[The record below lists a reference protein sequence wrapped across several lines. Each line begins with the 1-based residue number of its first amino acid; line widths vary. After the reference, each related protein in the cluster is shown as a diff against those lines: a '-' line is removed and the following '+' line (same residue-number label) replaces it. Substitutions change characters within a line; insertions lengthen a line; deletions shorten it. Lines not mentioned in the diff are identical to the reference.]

1 MHLVTLPSIDSTN
14 SEVQRRWLAHYPAPN
29 PAAKAMAVVAEVQTA
44 GQGRT
49 GRNWQ
54 SPRGGL
60 WLSIAWPMR
69 GRPDAYEPLPL
80 AAGLAAAQAIQACA
94 DLVPLIKWPNDL
106 LIGEKKVAGILCQAY
121 PDWPTPV
128 VILGVG
134 INANFAPELLGQPLR
149 QPATTLQHE
158 IHHAIDLQTLLN
170 LLLESL
176 EHHLLIVD
184 RGDFAEVLLPQ
195 IRPRLAWL
203 GQPVRCGPQNG
214 ASTVEGRFIGVDGR
228 GQALIQTPG
237 GVQVLCTDELRRV
250 LPP

>member
-1 MHLVTLPSIDSTN
+1 MYLVALSSIDSTN
-14 SEVQRRWLAHYPAPN
+14 SEAQRRWLADYPAPN
-29 PAAKAMAVVAEVQTA
+29 PVAKAMAVVAEVQTA

-69 GRPDAYEPLPL
+69 GQPDNYEPLPL
-80 AAGLAAAQAIQACA
+80 AVGLSAAQAIQDCA

-106 LIGEKKVAGILCQAY
+106 LIGEKKVAGILCHAH
-121 PDWPTPV
+121 PHWPTPA
-128 VILGVG
+128 VILGLG
-134 INANFAPELLGQPLR
+134 INANFAPESLGQPLR

-158 IHHAIDLQTLLN
+158 IQHPIDLQTLQN
-170 LLLESL
+170 RLLETL
-176 EHHLLIVD
+176 EHHLPIVD

-203 GQPVRCGPQNG
+203 GQPVRCGPHTG

-228 GQALIQTPG
+228 GQAVIQTPRG
-237 GVQVLCTDELRRV
+237 DQVLCTDELRRV